1 LGIYLPR
8 NSLFLR
14 SQSHLCEN
22 KRVYRIVKKALTD
35 ILPTLKGDLTPRPP
49 TNILFPGGW
58 IFGNTNETMQRIL
71 RNTLGIL
78 AICCLTLSLGA
89 QNACVLDADGNEV
102 QPGTGAPCVNTVVSA
117 VPFLRINPDA
127 RGGAMGD
134 AGVALSGDAN
144 SLHYN
149 ASRLAFA
156 EEDLALGATYTPWLQ
171 ALGLNDVYL
180 AYLGG
185 YKKLSDQEAIGASLR
200 YFSLGDIQFT
210 DVNGQS
216 TGTGKPNEFEFAL
229 AYTRKLSERF
239 SASLTGKYINS
250 NLAAG
255 QEVSGVVL
263 QAGNAFAADIG
274 FTYRNDDTKND
285 DAFAIGAAIT
295 NIGSKITYTQDTI
308 RDFIP
313 ANLAIGTAYTFRFD
327 EYNELTITAEVNK
340 LLVPTPCSGAD
351 PDCDQ
356 DQIDDQSP
364 IAGILSSL
372 NDAPTFG
379 EELREFTWSVGAE
392 YWYDK
397 QFAVRAGYFREDP
410 TKGGRQYLTAGLG
423 LKYNI
428 FGLNFSYLVPT
439 SNQRNPLDNTLRF
452 SLLFDFGQE
461 ISKK

>member
-1 LGIYLPR
+1 
-8 NSLFLR
+8 
-14 SQSHLCEN
+14 
-22 KRVYRIVKKALTD
+22 
-35 ILPTLKGDLTPRPP
+35 
-49 TNILFPGGW
+49 
-58 IFGNTNETMQRIL
+58 MQRIL
-71 RNTLGIL
+71 RNTFSIL
-78 AICCLTLSLGA
+78 AICCLAFSLNA
-89 QNACVLDADGNEV
+89 QNACVLDADGREV
-102 QPGTGAPCVNTVVSA
+102 QPGTGEPCINTVVSA

-144 SLHYN
+144 SMHYN

-156 EEDLALGATYTPWLQ
+156 EEDLSLGATYTPWLQ

-185 YKKLSDQEAIGASLR
+185 YKKLNDQEAIGASLR
-200 YFSLGDIQFT
+200 YFSLGDIQYT

-216 TGTGKPNEFEFAL
+216 TGTGKPNEFELAV

-263 QAGNAFAADIG
+263 QAGNAFAADLG
-274 FTYRNDDTKND
+274 FTYRNDDTRND
-285 DAFAIGAAIT
+285 NAFAIGAAIT
-295 NIGSKITYTQDTI
+295 NIGSKITYTQDTV
-308 RDFIP
+308 RDFLP
-313 ANLAIGTAYTFRFD
+313 ANLAVGASYTFRLD
-327 EYNELTITAEVNK
+327 EYNEITLTAETNK

-351 PDCDQ
+351 PNCNQ
-356 DQIDDQSP
+356 DEIDDQSP
-364 IAGILSSL
+364 IAAIFSSL
-372 NDAPTFG
+372 SDGGGNG
-379 EELREFTWSVGAE
+379 EEFREFTFSVGAE

-397 QFAVRAGYFREDP
+397 QFAVRAGYFHEDQ
-410 TKGGRQYLTAGLG
+410 TKGGRRYLTAGLG

-439 SNQRNPLDNTLRF
+439 SSQRNPLDNTLRF
-452 SLLFDFGQE
+452 SLLFDFGEQA
-461 ISKK
+461 SR

>member
-1 LGIYLPR
+1 MQRLLL
-8 NSLFLR
+8 NSL
-14 SQSHLCEN
+14 S
-22 KRVYRIVKKALTD
+22 
-35 ILPTLKGDLTPRPP
+35 
-49 TNILFPGGW
+49 
-58 IFGNTNETMQRIL
+58 
-71 RNTLGIL
+71 IL
-78 AICCLTLSLGA
+78 AICCLTLPLGA
-89 QNACVLDADGNEV
+89 QGACVLDQDGNAV
-102 QPGTGAPCVNTVVSA
+102 QPGTGGPCINTVVSA

-156 EEDLALGATYTPWLQ
+156 EEDVALGATYTPWLQ

-185 YKKLSDQEAIGASLR
+185 YKKLDEFQAVGASLR
-200 YFSLGDIQFT
+200 YFSLGDIQYT

-229 AYTRKLSERF
+229 AYTRKLSDRF

-255 QEVSGVVL
+255 QEVSGTVL
-263 QAGNAFAADIG
+263 EAGQAFAADLG
-274 FTYRNDDTKND
+274 FTYRNDDIRNNSGGRNS
-285 DAFAIGAAIT
+285 FAIGAAIT
-295 NIGSKITYTQDTI
+295 NVGSKITYTQDTV
-308 RDFIP
+308 RDFLP
-313 ANLAIGTAYTFRFD
+313 ANLAVGAAYTFRFD
-327 EYNELTITAEVNK
+327 EYNELTLTLETNK
-340 LLVPTPCSGAD
+340 LLVPTPCDGTAN
-351 PDCDQ
+351 CGRTQ
-356 DQIDDQSP
+356 NEIDDLSP
-364 IAGILSSL
+364 IAGIFTSLS
-372 NDAPTFG
+372 DAPQGFG
-379 EELREFTWSVGAE
+379 EELREFTFSAGAE

-397 QFAVRAGYFREDP
+397 QFAVRAGYFHEDQ
-410 TKGGRQYLTAGLG
+410 TKGGRRYLTAGLG

-452 SLLFDFGQE
+452 SLLFDFGAQPGE
-461 ISKK
+461 

>member
-1 LGIYLPR
+1 
-8 NSLFLR
+8 
-14 SQSHLCEN
+14 
-22 KRVYRIVKKALTD
+22 
-35 ILPTLKGDLTPRPP
+35 
-49 TNILFPGGW
+49 
-58 IFGNTNETMQRIL
+58 MQRIL
-71 RNTLGIL
+71 RK
-78 AICCLTLSLGA
+78 TLSVLAVYCLALSLHA
-89 QNACVLDADGNEV
+89 QNACVLDADGNAV
-102 QPGTGAPCVNTVVSA
+102 QPGTGEPCVNTVVSA

-144 SLHYN
+144 AIHYN

-185 YKKLSDQEAIGASLR
+185 YKKLNDQEAIGASLR
-200 YFSLGDIQFT
+200 YFSLGDIQYT
-210 DVNGQS
+210 DINGMS
-216 TGTGKPNEFEFAL
+216 TGTGKPNEFAFSL

-239 SASLTGKYINS
+239 SASLTGKYLNS

-263 QAGNAFAADIG
+263 TAGNAFAADLG
-274 FTYRNDDTKND
+274 FTYRNDDTRND
-285 DAFAIGAAIT
+285 NAFAIGAAIT
-295 NIGSKITYTQDTI
+295 NIGSKITYTQDTV
-308 RDFIP
+308 RDFLP
-313 ANLAIGTAYTFRFD
+313 ANLAVGLAYTFRFD
-327 EYNELTITAEVNK
+327 EYNELTFTAETNK
-340 LLVPTPCSGAD
+340 LLVPSPCDGTD

-356 DQIDDQSP
+356 DEIDDQSP
-364 IAGILSSL
+364 IAGIFSSL
-372 NDAPTFG
+372 GDAPQGFG
-379 EELREFTWSVGAE
+379 EELREFTFSVGAE

-397 QFAVRAGYFREDP
+397 QFAVRAGYFHEDQ
-410 TKGGRQYLTAGLG
+410 TKGGRRYLTAGLG

-452 SLLFDFGQE
+452 SLLFDFGEQGARR
-461 ISKK
+461 